1 MHSWVWSPG
10 HPQYDV
16 AVSGRGHSPGA
27 DSPGWALL
35 TLTQLA
41 QEGLPRPDTPQ
52 CPGLFLRHAEAMSDC
67 PEVLGTGRE
76 GCHLP
81 S

>member
-16 AVSGRGHSPGA
+16 AVSRRGHSPGA

-41 QEGLPRPDTPQ
+41 RRG
-52 CPGLFLRHAEAMSDC
+52 CPAQ
-67 PEVLGTGRE
+67 T
-76 GCHLP
+76 LP
-81 S
+81 SALACFSDMLSHE